1 MGSSW
6 KLHAIF
12 CNNMEINF
20 DELAILKNLMPAA
33 ANDCNVFVTCLFI
46 NYGYLDGQS
55 VWLQSERVGQNN
67 CYHQATCVIT
77 LQLKVVTQRSLKSLG
92 DVCRHNYL
100 KLFSDHKKVIAITGK
115 PPIFPMLLSYFY
127 FGVIGLQVFPS
138 FLKFMVTGESLMIMH
153 NHGLN

>member
-100 KLFSDHKKVIAITGK
+100 KHFSDHKKVIAITGK
-115 PPIFPMLLSYFY
+115 PPIFFHVAVLFLLWCDRATGF
-127 FGVIGLQVFPS
+127 S
-138 FLKFMVTGESLMIMH
+138 FISEIYGDRRIPDDH
-153 NHGLN
+153 A